1 MEQDVTIQHIKQRF
15 YAMRNGII
23 ADTMRRVGAPY
34 RMIFGVNLP
43 QLTAI
48 AASIEP
54 NASLAEQLWSDS
66 TTRES
71 VLLAPMVMPADSF
84 TIDTARRWIATA
96 PSNEAIDV
104 LCLKLLSRMPYLAEL
119 ATALAADES
128 QSDLTAYTAAR
139 IRHYQQ

>member
-1 MEQDVTIQHIKQRF
+1 MCQAATIQQIKQRF

-71 VLLAPMVMPADSF
+71 VLLAPMVMPADCF
-84 TIDTARRWIATA
+84 TIEIAQRWIATA

-119 ATALAADES
+119 AATLAADES
-128 QSDLTAYTAAR
+128 PSDLAAYAAVR
-139 IRHYQQ
+139 LRHYLE